1 MGWSDVAV
9 FVFVAAPSYGTFS
22 LGSLSWPHKMWQ
34 LQLQRGRQG
43 GIRHVPGFDLV
54 CRVINTFYRRHC
66 LTQLQS
72 RVRMKSI
79 ESDRDR
85 FMQRPCF
92 QQSPLFLL
100 LTVGLT
106 VVLPTASLQAKPFF
120 EDGFLGLT
128 QQEVHDKL
136 GIPHAIRSRK
146 SALRVFSYY
155 SPKD

>member
-1 MGWSDVAV
+1 
-9 FVFVAAPSYGTFS
+9 
-22 LGSLSWPHKMWQ
+22 
-34 LQLQRGRQG
+34 
-43 GIRHVPGFDLV
+43 
-54 CRVINTFYRRHC
+54 
-66 LTQLQS
+66 
-72 RVRMKSI
+72 
-79 ESDRDR
+79 
-85 FMQRPCF
+85 MQRPCF

-155 SPKD
+155 SPKDWKKYFSKLVSPQNLSLIHI